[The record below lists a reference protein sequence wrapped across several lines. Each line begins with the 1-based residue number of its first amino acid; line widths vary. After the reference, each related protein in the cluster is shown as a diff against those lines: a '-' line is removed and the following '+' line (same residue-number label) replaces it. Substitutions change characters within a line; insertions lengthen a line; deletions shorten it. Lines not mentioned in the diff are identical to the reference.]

1 MRGPVTV
8 SVTVTIRSAKW
19 FGVNLGPWFI
29 GVARLDP
36 ISTDKDKLDR
46 LREEAT
52 R

>member
-1 MRGPVTV
+1 MKGPVTV
-8 SVTVTIRSAKW
+8 TVVASIRSAHW
-19 FGVNLGPWFI
+19 FGLHLGPWFI

-46 LREEAT
+46 LRKEAT